1 MCDVEGEASFDTLP
15 NTLPETEAKAIG
27 EKFVDV
33 EAEELKNMLAD
44 NMGSAAWRH
53 TC

>member
-1 MCDVEGEASFDTLP
+1 MCDVEGEASFDTLA
-15 NTLPETEAKAIG
+15 NSLLETAAKAIG

-33 EAEELKNMLAD
+33 EAEALKNMLAD
-44 NMGSAAWRH
+44 NMGCEAWRH